1 MKELRLEHVLGNTY
15 CIMGWQCIPIY
26 MLDDE
31 RFVMLDTGTYYIR
44 QQLEELFDREGIRPA
59 GIMNTHTHFDHLGNT
74 NYLKDKYHIPVAMS
88 IGEAETCRTL
98 PAVKSYLFAYPAG
111 QVMNDPK
118 LATLPTRAD
127 ILIEDNQDYQLL
139 CGVRF
144 GILHT
149 PGHSPDHISVV
160 TPDNV
165 CYVGDALMSGK
176 SLVNSKLP
184 YAFNFAQSLE
194 SIELFMD
201 THFEKLIMSHNSIID
216 APYDNLVQNNLA
228 LMNQRLDYLCS
239 LITEP
244 MSGGHI
250 CALVKK
256 EMDIVTDTTEKAQNL
271 ERFVRPYLECL
282 IDEGRISLIL
292 YKDSLCYAPAGFDE

>member
-1 MKELRLEHVLGNTY
+1 MKDLALEQVQGNTY
-15 CIMGWQCIPIY
+15 CITGWQSIPLY

-31 RFVMLDTGTYYIR
+31 RFVLFDTGTYYIR
-44 QQLEELFDREGIRPA
+44 EQLEALFEKEGIRPA
-59 GIMNTHTHFDHLGNT
+59 GIINTHTHFDHLGNT
-74 NYLKDKYHIPVAMS
+74 HYLQEKYHIPVAMS
-88 IGEAETCRTL
+88 IGEAETCRTF

-111 QVMNDPK
+111 QVMGDPK
-118 LATLPTRAD
+118 LAALPTRAD
-127 ILIEDNQDYQLL
+127 ILIEDESDSVLF

-149 PGHSPDHISVV
+149 PGHSPDHISII

-165 CYVGDALMSGK
+165 CYVGDALMCGK

-194 SIELFMD
+194 SIELFND
-201 THFEKLIMSHNSIID
+201 THYEKLIISHNGIID
-216 APYDNLVQNNLA
+216 APYDKLIESNLA

-244 MSGGHI
+244 MSGGRI
-250 CALVKK
+250 CATVKR
-256 EMDIVTDTTEKAQNL
+256 EMNITTDTTEKAQNL

-282 IDEGRISLIL
+282 IDEHRIDLIL
-292 YKDSLCYAPAGFDE
+292 YNDSLCYAPRQRT